1 MDRRFGELAQE
12 LAHPGVPS
20 ADAPALAF
28 SGALIAARAD
38 DSHEARRP
46 ALAKAKAK
54 AIMPRRSPPVTS
66 PHRSLDGD
74 AGNGLQSPT

>member
-12 LAHPGVPS
+12 LAHPGAPA

-38 DSHEARRP
+38 ASHEARRP
-46 ALAKAKAK
+46 ALAKAK